1 MIHAFQLLGYNLVLD
16 VYSGSVH
23 IVDDLVYAIIE
34 RLKDTSRDV
43 ALAVFSDDSSSE
55 FSGNS
60 SSVSS
65 GDSSSFLSDNSSSE
79 HNNDRVDNLRQE
91 LFNTLLPSY
100 AKEDLKEAMSALL
113 ALTYDNKLFCEK
125 DPFEKW
131 RVLSQHR
138 ILPTSEGFECD
149 STRCKANNLAC
160 SSCDHENRGARN
172 ELIESRNSTETSSLD
187 KTKGTYESHDC
198 DHKNDGIVPE
208 NLEDCAFR
216 KADGAVKALCLN
228 VAHACN
234 LACSYCFAGQGHY
247 KGEQAIMP
255 LETGK
260 RAIDFLI
267 EHSADRHYLEVDF
280 FGGEP
285 LLNWPMVKETVA
297 YARSLEKKTG
307 KRFRFTLTT
316 NGILIDDDVI
326 DFTNR
331 EMDNVVLSLD
341 GRKSTHDRFR
351 VDRQGRGSYDTVV
364 PKFQKLVRQRTGG
377 THYMRGTFTHAN
389 ADFLND
395 ILHLLDLGFT
405 QISMEPVVSPPGM
418 PYALTPDD
426 IVFIKQ
432 QYEKLARL
440 MIQRQREGRPFT
452 FYHYMI
458 DLEHG
463 PCIYKRIAGC
473 GSGTEYLAVTPSG
486 DLYPCHQ
493 LVDNPAFLMGN
504 IWDGITNTALLDTY
518 RHLHLLSRKACRD
531 CWAQLYCSGG
541 CAANAFHT
549 TGDLFGVDEN
559 GCELFRKRMECAL
572 AIKAAEA
579 LDD

>member
-1 MIHAFQLLGYNLVLD
+1 MIHTFQLLGYNFVLD
-16 VYSGSVH
+16 IYSGSVH

-34 RLKDTSRDV
+34 RLKDVPRDV
-43 ALAVFSDDSSSE
+43 ALAVLSDDSSPLL
-55 FSGNS
+55 SGNS
-60 SSVSS
+60 SSE
-65 GDSSSFLSDNSSSE
+65 SSE
-79 HNNDRVDNLRQE
+79 NSFVELNNDSVDNLRQE
-91 LFNTLLPSY
+91 LIDMLSPQYT
-100 AKEDLKEAMSALL
+100 KEDVEDAMNVLL
-113 ALTYDNKLFCEK
+113 ALTYDNKLFSEK

-138 ILPTSEGFECD
+138 NLPTSEGFESD
-149 STRCKANNLAC
+149 NKHSDTQTYFSES
-160 SSCDHENRGARN
+160 SSCDHENRKIWK
-172 ELIESRNSTETSSLD
+172 EYLESCMSAGTCNADNTPEMCDSPICDYEEDRVLSDNLD
-187 KTKGTYESHDC
+187 
-198 DHKNDGIVPE
+198 N
-208 NLEDCAFR
+208 CAFR
-216 KADGAVKALCLN
+216 KTDGAVKALCLN

-234 LACSYCFAGQGHY
+234 LACSYCFAGQGKY
-247 KGEQAIMP
+247 KGAQALMP

-260 RAIDFLI
+260 RAIDFLV
-267 EHSADRHYLEVDF
+267 EHSADRHFLEVDF

-297 YARSLEKKTG
+297 YARSLESKTG

-364 PKFQKLVRQRTGG
+364 PKFQELVRRRTQG
-377 THYMRGTFTHAN
+377 THYIRGTFTHAN

-418 PYALTPDD
+418 PYALTSGD
-426 IVFIKQ
+426 IAFIKQ
-432 QYEKLARL
+432 QYDELARL
-440 MIQRQREGRPFT
+440 MIQRRKEGRPFT

-473 GSGTEYLAVTPSG
+473 GSGTEYLAVTPTG

-504 IWDGITNTALLDTY
+504 IWDGITNTTLQNTY
-518 RHLHLLSRKACRD
+518 RHLNLLSRKACRD

-549 TGDLFGVDEN
+549 TGDLFGVDKQ

-579 LDD
+579 IDG

>member
-1 MIHAFQLLGYNLVLD
+1 LIHTFQLLGYNFVLD
-16 VYSGSVH
+16 ICSGSVH

-34 RLKDTSRDV
+34 RLKDVPRDV
-43 ALAVFSDDSSSE
+43 ALAVLSV
-55 FSGNS
+55 NS
-60 SSVSS
+60 SSALPENLSS
-65 GDSSSFLSDNSSSE
+65 AK
-79 HNNDRVDNLRQE
+79 NNDSNSDMRHE
-91 LFNTLLPSY
+91 LIDTLSPRY
-100 AKEDLKEAMSALL
+100 TKEDVEDAMNALL
-113 ALTYDNKLFCEK
+113 ALTYDDKLFCEK

-131 RVLSQHR
+131 RVLNQHR
-138 ILPTSEGFECD
+138 NLPTSKGFECD
-149 STRCKANNLAC
+149 NKDRNIQTKILECT
-160 SSCDHENRGARN
+160 SCDHENGDVWKERLKSCISTGTSNAN
-172 ELIESRNSTETSSLD
+172 KTLKAYDGYVCNSKVE
-187 KTKGTYESHDC
+187 GV
-198 DHKNDGIVPE
+198 VPE
-208 NLEDCAFR
+208 NLGDCSFK

-234 LACSYCFAGQGHY
+234 LACSYCFAGQGKY
-247 KGEQAIMP
+247 KGAQALMP

-260 RAIDFLI
+260 RAIDFLV

-297 YARSLEKKTG
+297 YARSLENKTG

-331 EMDNVVLSLD
+331 EMDNIVLSLD

-351 VDRQGRGSYDTVV
+351 VDRQGSGSYDTVV
-364 PKFQKLVRQRTGG
+364 PKFQELVRRRTQG
-377 THYMRGTFTHAN
+377 THYIRGTFTHAN

-395 ILHLLDLGFT
+395 ILHLLELGFT
-405 QISMEPVVSPPGM
+405 QISMEPVVSPPDM

-432 QYEKLARL
+432 QYEELARL
-440 MIQRQREGRPFT
+440 MIQRRKEGRPFT
-452 FYHYMI
+452 FYHYMT

-473 GSGTEYLAVTPSG
+473 GSGTEYLAVTPTG

-504 IWDGITNTALLDTY
+504 IWDGITNTALQNTY
-518 RHLHLLSRKACRD
+518 RHLNLLSRKTCRD

-549 TGDLFGVDEN
+549 TGDLFGIDEK

-579 LDD
+579 LDG